1 MTAMKRILV
10 FVSAL
15 FGIMAMS
22 SAAVVNVVAS
32 SSDLKAIADYIGG
45 NYVSA
50 KSIVTGKDNPHF
62 VEVLPNYMVMVS
74 KADIYF
80 KLGLG
85 LDFWAQP
92 IIDGSRNN
100 KLVVVDCSEGIEV
113 LGKPVGQVNASMG
126 DVHPQGNP
134 HYQLDP
140 ANGLVIARNIEK
152 GLAQVDPANAGSYEA
167 ALKRFETELG
177 SKIEIW
183 KKEAEP
189 LRGMEIVT
197 YHDSWPYLFHA
208 FGIKVVAFI
217 EPKPG
222 IEPTAGHTAELITLI
237 KARGIKVI
245 GKEPY
250 YSDRA
255 PRALAAATGAKVVDL
270 PPSVGGAEGADDY
283 FSLFEVLISRLTSAI
298 RNEP

>member
-1 MTAMKRILV
+1 MKRLLV
-10 FVSAL
+10 FVPTLLAL
-15 FGIMAMS
+15 VAVS
-22 SAAVVNVVAS
+22 SAAAVNVVAS

-45 NYVSA
+45 NHVSV

-62 VEVLPNYMVMVS
+62 VEVLPSYMVMVS
-74 KADIYF
+74 RANIYF

-100 KLVVVDCSEGIEV
+100 RLVVVDCSEGIEV
-113 LGKPVGQVNASMG
+113 LGKPSGPVNASMG

-140 ANGLVIARNIEK
+140 ANGLIMARNIAK
-152 GLAQVDPANAGSYEA
+152 GLAQVDPVNAGSYEA
-167 ALKRFETELG
+167 ALKQFETELR
-177 SKIEIW
+177 SKIETW

-189 LRGMEIVT
+189 LKGMEIVT
-197 YHDSWPYLFHA
+197 YHESWAYFCEA
-208 FGIKVVAFI
+208 FGIKVAGFI

-222 IEPTAGHTAELITLI
+222 IEPTAGHTAELITLM

-245 GKEPY
+245 GKEPF

-255 PRALAAATGAKVVDL
+255 PRSIAAATGAKVVDL
-270 PPSVGGAEGADDY
+270 PPSVGGAEGADTY
-283 FSLFEVLISRLTSAI
+283 FSLFDVLISRLTSAV
-298 RNEP
+298 RKRP

>member
-1 MTAMKRILV
+1 MKRILLFMLTV
-10 FVSAL
+10 FT
-15 FGIMAMS
+15 IMATS

-45 NYVSA
+45 NHVNV

-62 VEVLPNYMVMVS
+62 AEVLPSYMVMVS
-74 KADIYF
+74 KANIYF

-92 IIDGSRNN
+92 IIDGSRNDR
-100 KLVVVDCSEGIEV
+100 LVVVDCSEGIDV
-113 LGKPVGQVNASMG
+113 LGKPVGPVNASMG

-134 HYQLDP
+134 HFWLDP

-152 GLAQVDPANAGSYEA
+152 GLGQVDPVNAGSYEA
-167 ALKRFETELG
+167 ALQRFETELV

-189 LRGMEIVT
+189 LRGTEIVT
-197 YHDSWPYLFHA
+197 YHESWPYFCRT
-208 FGIKVVAFI
+208 FGIRVVGFI

-222 IEPTAGHTAELITLI
+222 IEPTASHTAQLITLM

-255 PRALAAATGAKVVDL
+255 PRAIAAATGAKVVDL

-283 FSLFEVLISRLTSAI
+283 FSLFEVLISRLTSAA
-298 RNEP
+298 RKQP

>member
-1 MTAMKRILV
+1 MKRFLV
-10 FVSAL
+10 FVLTLLAL
-15 FGIMAMS
+15 VAMS
-22 SAAVVNVVAS
+22 SADAVNVVAS

-45 NYVSA
+45 NHVSV
-50 KSIVTGKDNPHF
+50 KFIVSGKDNPHF
-62 VEVLPNYMVMVS
+62 VEVLPSYMVMVS
-74 KADIYF
+74 RANIYF

-92 IIDGSRNN
+92 IIDGSRNDR
-100 KLVVVDCSEGIEV
+100 LVIVDCSEGIDV
-113 LGKPVGQVNASMG
+113 LGKPAGPVNASMG

-140 ANGLVIARNIEK
+140 ASGLIIARNIEK
-152 GLAQVDPANAGSYEA
+152 GLAQVDPVNAGSYEA
-167 ALKRFETELG
+167 ALKQFETELG
-177 SKIEIW
+177 SKIETW
-183 KKEAEP
+183 RKEAEP

-197 YHDSWPYLFHA
+197 YHESWAYFCRA
-208 FGIKVVAFI
+208 FGIKVAGFI

-222 IEPTAGHTAELITLI
+222 IEPTASHTAELITLI
-237 KARGIKVI
+237 KARGIKII

-255 PRALAAATGAKVVDL
+255 PRAIAAATGAKVVNL

-283 FSLFEVLISRLTSAI
+283 FSLFEVLISRLMSAV